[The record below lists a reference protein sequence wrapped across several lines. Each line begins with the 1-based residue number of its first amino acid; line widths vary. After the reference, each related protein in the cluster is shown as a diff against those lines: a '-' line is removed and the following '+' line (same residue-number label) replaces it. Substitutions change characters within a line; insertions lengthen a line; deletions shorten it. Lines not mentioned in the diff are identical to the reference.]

1 MEEFAIYADYQKAC
15 SYQEQQRKEHFN
27 KVYTPEDH
35 EGFKIL
41 FPFEEKQHEPEN
53 IDLPF

>member
-1 MEEFAIYADYQKAC
+1 MEEFAIYRDYQKAL
-15 SYQEQQRKEHFN
+15 SYQEQQRATHFN

-35 EGFKIL
+35 EGFALL

-53 IDLPF
+53 EYLKF